1 MMNRE
6 EAIEEAK
13 RWLHTMNCAQLA
25 ALLSQVTGKYH
36 DFDYDKQRIRT
47 TNIDNNDAEFC
58 NECLSGLD
66 DTEMPYDDI
75 VNYAI
80 THGKLPPSVFIAEK
94 YDRYS
99 VPILLTTFH
108 KTYQC

>member
-13 RWLHTMNCAQLA
+13 RWLHTMNCAQLTVF
-25 ALLSQVTGKYH
+25 LSQVTGKYH
-36 DFDYDKQRIRT
+36 DFDHEKQRIRV

-75 VNYAI
+75 VNHMIRY
-80 THGKLPPSVFIAEK
+80 GKLPPNVFVAEK
-94 YDRYS
+94 YDNYS
-99 VPILLTTFH
+99 IPILLTTFH
-108 KTYQC
+108 HTYQS